1 MIRTRSFLG
10 LATMVAGFATQAGAM
25 DLEGATV
32 DAWQE
37 YLRGA
42 DASMQA
48 RLDSDKHFLW
58 ADEAADRALRIRNG
72 EIVVAPLVGHG
83 TRNVPNG
90 LIHHWIGA
98 VLIPNTTIEG
108 LLTVVHDYDRYKEIF
123 QPVVTDSRSLACDTT
138 EQEFSMLW
146 QRHVMFV
153 NAAMQGHY
161 RAHDHMVDA
170 HRGYSI
176 VDGDSIQEIKE
187 YGHPSAHLLP
197 PDTGSGFMWRIH
209 SISRFEER
217 DGGVYL
223 EVEAMALTRDIPGSL
238 RWMVSPVVNRLSI
251 SSLTTTLSQTRQ
263 AVATRPATLAMHE
276 AKEGLP
282 H

>member
-1 MIRTRSFLG
+1 MVKTKSFLR
-10 LATMVAGFATQAGAM
+10 LAVVVSAVAARAGATE
-25 DLEGATV
+25 LEGATV

-42 DASMQA
+42 GVRMQA
-48 RLDSDKHFLW
+48 RLDGNKPFLW
-58 ADEAADRALRIRNG
+58 VDEAADRGLRIQRG

-83 TRNVPNG
+83 TQTVPNG
-90 LIHHWIGA
+90 LIHDWIGA

-108 LLTVVHDYDRYKEIF
+108 LLSVVHDYDRYKEIF
-123 QPVVTDSRSLACDTT
+123 KPAVTDSRSLACDTT
-138 EQEFSMLW
+138 EREFSMLW
-146 QRHVMFV
+146 QRHVLFV

-176 VDGDSIQEIKE
+176 VDADSIQEIRE
-187 YGHPSAHLLP
+187 YGHPSEHLLP
-197 PDTGSGFMWRIH
+197 PDTGSGFIWRIH

-263 AVATRPATLAMHE
+263 AVAARPATLAMQQ
-276 AKEGLP
+276 AKGN

>member
-1 MIRTRSFLG
+1 MIKAKDFLR
-10 LATMVAGFATQAGAM
+10 LAVVVSVVAARAGATE
-25 DLEGATV
+25 LEAATV

-37 YLRGA
+37 YLPGA
-42 DASMQA
+42 GARMQA
-48 RLDSDKHFLW
+48 RLDGNQPFLW
-58 ADEAADRALRIRNG
+58 VDEAADRGLRVQRG

-83 TRNVPNG
+83 TQTVPNG
-90 LIHHWIGA
+90 LIHDWIGA

-108 LLTVVHDYDRYKEIF
+108 LLSVVHDYDRYKEIF
-123 QPVVTDSRSLACDTT
+123 KPVVTDSRSLACDTT
-138 EQEFSMLW
+138 EHEFSMLW
-146 QRHVMFV
+146 QRHVLVV

-161 RAHDHMVDA
+161 RAHDHIVDA

-176 VDGDSIQEIKE
+176 VDADSIQEIKE
-187 YGHPSAHLLP
+187 YGHPSEHLLP
-197 PDTGSGFMWRIH
+197 PDTGSGFIWRIH
-209 SISRFEER
+209 SLSRFEER

-251 SSLTTTLSQTRQ
+251 SSLTTTLRQTRQ
-263 AVATRPATLAMHE
+263 AVAARPATLALQ
-276 AKEGLP
+276 EGKGN